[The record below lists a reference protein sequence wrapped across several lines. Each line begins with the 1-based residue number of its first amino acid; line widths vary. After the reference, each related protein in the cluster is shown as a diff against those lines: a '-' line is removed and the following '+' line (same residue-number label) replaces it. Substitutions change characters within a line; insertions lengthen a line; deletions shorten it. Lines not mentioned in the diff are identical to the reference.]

1 MSYDIDE
8 AQIDYDEEDYDDLN
22 EQEKSAYQLAKERK
36 DFIKYRR
43 FSVTLHP
50 KQIYRSFR
58 KTIKKDLEVFTDE
71 ELMTIYRVL
80 CDAMN
85 MKNEDLNLQMYKYIR
100 ARVERGYN
108 RQRQKLGRNK

>member
-1 MSYDIDE
+1 MSYDLEEGVVDL
-8 AQIDYDEEDYDDLN
+8 DEEDLSDLSDS
-22 EQEKSAYQLAKERK
+22 EKSAYQLAKERK

-43 FSVTLHP
+43 FSLTLHP

-58 KTIKKDLEVFTDE
+58 KTIKKDLDVFTEE

-85 MKNEDLNLQMYKYIR
+85 MKNEDLNLKMYKYIR
-100 ARVERGYN
+100 ARVERSYN